1 MSGDLP
7 RAARAVVTAGRS
19 LGLDLDLREFPEG
32 TRTAADAARAIGCH
46 VDQIVKSLVF
56 MADTDPVLV
65 LTSGGNRVDVVKVGR
80 QRSATTVRKA
90 DAEEVRAATGY
101 AIGGTPPF
109 GHARDLPVL
118 VDQHQTGFE
127 EVRAAT
133 GYTIGGTPP
142 FGHARDLPVLV
153 DRHLTGFAEVWAAA
167 GTPRHVFPI
176 TPGDLLRATVGQLA
190 DVTLGEEDTPAG

>member
-1 MSGDLP
+1 MTDELP
-7 RAARAVVTAGRS
+7 RAAGAVVTAARS
-19 LGLDLDLREFPEG
+19 LGLELDVHEFPEG
-32 TRTAADAARAIGCH
+32 TRTAPDAARAIGCD

-56 MADTDPVLV
+56 VADTEPVVV

-80 QRSATTVRKA
+80 EQASSAVRKA
-90 DAEEVRAATGY
+90 DA
-101 AIGGTPPF
+101 
-109 GHARDLPVL
+109 
-118 VDQHQTGFE
+118 E

-153 DRHLTGFAEVWAAA
+153 DRHLTRFEVVWAAA

-176 TPGDLLRATVGQLA
+176 VPGDLVRVTGGRVA
-190 DVTLGEEDTPAG
+190 DITLEDNGPPAG